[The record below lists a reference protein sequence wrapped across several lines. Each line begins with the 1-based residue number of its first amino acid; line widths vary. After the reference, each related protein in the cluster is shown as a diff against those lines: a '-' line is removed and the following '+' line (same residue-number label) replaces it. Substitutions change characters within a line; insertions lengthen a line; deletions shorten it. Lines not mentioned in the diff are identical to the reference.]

1 MFQWGSTFLL
11 ISLCYMQIK
20 CHAQP
25 PCQTAECIL
34 SKVHSEK
41 MQFYAKISGNGNT
54 GNFFKKVTLLMY
66 NDNHSIG
73 QNQESNGQR
82 SLLREYLNQ
91 LRLRPSSNLGLN
103 RQNMEEIRN
112 RLQNLNVHTNNE
124 KTTTK
129 PPYLFEDS
137 TSSELPPSNLAT
149 LIEMT
154 SLFR

>member
-1 MFQWGSTFLL
+1 
-11 ISLCYMQIK
+11 MQIK
-20 CHAQP
+20 CHAIAQP

-54 GNFFKKVTLLMY
+54 GNFFQNMLCRCIMNY
-66 NDNHSIG
+66 HHSLG
-73 QNQESNGQR
+73 QNEESNGQR

-129 PPYLFEDS
+129 PPYIIEDS
-137 TSSELPPSNLAT
+137 TSSELPTSNLAT